1 MYHLFTS
8 HGLGPDDSSR
18 KLSLAAKAFYIA
30 GQQWPSTHWRLLLNC
45 RQPAIKVLLSLGLSL
60 AVSAQIQAQVG
71 VAPPALTEL
80 PTQGKV
86 VAGEATITQQGAQM
100 DITQTTQRGV
110 IDWQTFNVGE
120 QAKVNFNQPSTSSVT
135 LNRVLGAQ
143 PSQIFGK
150 ITSNGQVFLTNSS
163 GVYFSR
169 TASVDVGALL
179 ATTHNISNDDL
190 MSGNYEFNRDLATGS
205 VVNEGE
211 LHASLNGYIA
221 LLAPEVRNEG
231 VLVAQM
237 GVVAL
242 ASGEAISLN
251 FDSNEHLTGVV
262 VEPSTL
268 KALIENKGAV
278 YAPGGLIILS
288 AKAVERFQG
297 GVIKN
302 SGSLE
307 ATGMT
312 IKNGRIVLEAT
323 DLITQTESGKIDAS
337 GSEGGSISLHSNQDI
352 ILDGAIAAQGS
363 EGQGGDVTLSADR
376 IGLFGASAIDVSGAT
391 GGGEIFVGGGAHG
404 QDATISNARQ
414 TVVGAGATLNA
425 DAINAGDGGEVI
437 VWADQT
443 TRFAGNISAQGGA
456 ISGDGGFVE
465 VSGKA
470 ALAMTGQVD
479 ASAPMGMGGQLL
491 LDPRN
496 IIIETAGAAVLTA
509 IDTFADDPSGDYTI
523 DPNTIMAATNAGT
536 AVTLQANNDITLNS
550 SIVTSRVG
558 TGGALTFQAGRS
570 IILNATILSDSGNV
584 SFTANDSAA
593 DANRIAATDAVF
605 LNAGLVDA
613 GAGTVSI
620 TMGTK
625 DQSGSI
631 TVGQVTAQNL
641 TIAHNGPTAGAISGA
656 IDLAEITIN
665 SGLTINAGSSRNV
678 TNIDGSVIVRGTTS
692 INVGSG
698 DVSLSRAETDLNI
711 VGLTAGNVILNDTNA
726 MRFAATTLTGSLT
739 TTAQGPIS
747 STGAVIVGGT
757 TSIILSS
764 GGFGYADPYI
774 SLTNAANDFQS
785 GVTLS
790 VASTGETGTGGYVIV
805 RDVNGMN
812 ITSATTA
819 TYFTLTGGGP
829 VNVTA
834 ATVGS
839 AASITT
845 TGAVDLGTVT
855 VGNDLTVSTSG
866 AITDSGTLIVPRYAY
881 LTAGAANDITLNT
894 AANNFTSVQVVSGKN
909 VTLVDTN
916 AIQFGNGASAISEN
930 LAVTA
935 GGSISQY
942 LEYQNSAPVT
952 VGGTAT
958 FTATA
963 AAMDLIWGPNQ
974 GNYGQGYRG
983 AVNSITGA
991 VTLATSGGSWRDI
1004 QLSNSNAAASV
1015 VSGSLAGLR
1024 DVLFYYS
1031 SAVTVDLPAMTLSG
1045 NLIVDVPS
1053 GNITQSGALVVD
1065 NSAGGAGYS
1074 TFHAGTTKDITLTNV
1089 ANDFYRVNAFDVRD
1103 LSLVDLDG
1111 IALGDRGN
1119 YTFTVTRNM
1128 NVTAGGDITNYNLSG
1143 RYVNV
1148 AGTATFDAGA
1158 NNIVL
1163 DTDVNTWGTVIITA
1177 ANNVTLNPRYG
1188 VILGASTVGGTL
1200 YMNSRDGGALTQTG
1214 TVTAG
1219 STTSFIDFTSGV
1231 TLSNANNVFGN
1242 LTMVN
1247 DGVITLR
1254 ENDAITQASSWNTST
1269 NAVTLTTSNDQAI
1282 TLDQAN
1288 LFGNLNLT
1296 QINSGAGSAGAVLVT
1311 ETADST
1317 YGMTQGSAWV
1327 IHGTTTLDSGAYL
1340 INLNN
1345 ASNVFGPLRV
1355 SGATGSTNSVLSTV
1369 TIYAKE
1375 GASVDAITDV
1385 GGTGGWATGTG
1396 VVKLVAYDT
1405 LGTTAGGG
1413 DIILTNATNVMG
1425 DLYLKGTTVTI
1436 TENGNITDGD
1446 STSWNSAGNMGWVTT
1461 GTTNFIVA
1469 NPTGKSIVLDNLS
1482 NQIGPVGITTS
1493 GTVGTLSGVTITD
1506 NTNLTQNAVWSVGT
1520 APVSLDARTNQISLS
1535 SFNNILGPITITTG
1549 NGTPSSVSITEDDAI
1564 TQGAVWPLTGVPVT
1578 LTALNNNA
1586 ITLTTAAN
1594 IMGALTLTGGAVT
1607 LTENDSIT
1615 QSGAWT
1621 TTGTTTLNP
1630 TTNLITLTNA
1640 NNVLGAIAI
1649 GGTPSAVSITEND
1662 NIIQASAWVQASTL
1676 FTLSAVGNSITL
1688 SQATN
1693 QLGDLTVTAQNFT
1706 LVEADAAGITD
1717 TNAWTIPGTTT
1728 LTAGSANPIVL
1739 NANPNSNFGTVSII
1753 SAANADI
1760 ADTNGII
1767 LGASTI
1773 AASGV
1778 LTVSAGGLITQSGII
1793 TAPSLRLIGTGYATL
1808 TNVANNVQNLAAGFS
1823 GGDLVFTNDGDFAAA
1838 VISGTSG
1845 ITVGANDATLT
1856 SATGTITGLA
1866 NINGSTSSLTLTT
1879 GTALSIPQ
1887 MTIAG
1892 AQSYTAST
1900 VSGSGITLTN
1910 GANSTAAGAINYYS
1924 PVTLAADLTIQST
1937 NSDINFHG
1945 TVSGATNQLII
1956 NAGSG
1961 LVEFFDNVSALGST
1975 GDAGNA
1981 MQLTSGGAFF
1991 DSTLA
1996 ANNGLAV
2003 TGPVTFRDS
2012 VALADGNAAT
2022 VFAGLVTLSNLAGLN
2037 LNGYDG
2043 MTFNNGV
2050 LLSGDASINSNNS
2063 TLGFQTAGTVAGP
2076 YNLTLNSGSALLNG
2090 LDRLGS
2096 DLTSL
2101 TVTALNPTIPSG
2113 GVSITGPQTYTA
2125 TSGSILLSGLLTST
2139 ATGVITFNSPVVV
2152 GVSTT
2157 ITTVNSNVIF
2167 GDTLDGNRDLTIN
2180 SGTGINTFTGAVGAI
2195 TPNGDGTGA
2204 ALILQGSGAVT
2215 FGSTVQAR
2223 SGITATGT
2231 VSFADD
2237 VTLTHFGAGSVGSTF
2252 TGLVTTG
2259 GADGNILSG
2268 YDGLTFTGGL
2278 TLVGGPVTIDSNGST
2293 INFGAAVSG
2302 PQDLTLD
2309 SYLFVSVVGTGTVT
2323 GLQHIGFTSDIT
2335 SLSMTGQTLSL
2346 PSTGIAVNG
2355 PMDFTALG
2363 GITLNGAVGNNT
2375 GIATGQIDFFS
2386 PVTLAT
2392 GAVTITNNNAA
2403 INFASTI
2410 NGAQA
2415 LSLNNGAGAT
2425 TFTGAIGGS
2434 TPLGSISSDATG
2446 TTIING
2452 GSIATA
2458 GAQTYND
2465 AVTLGAITTLTGV
2478 NVHFVD
2484 TVNGAYALTV
2494 NDSGTTTFSGV
2505 VGGVTPLA
2513 SITTNAAG
2521 ASTIGTTAITTSGAQ
2536 TYNDA
2541 VTLSANT
2548 TFTGAPITFGGT
2560 VNGAFSLN
2568 ASAGSST
2575 LSFNA
2580 AVGGS
2585 TPLTSLVA
2593 AGNAIV
2599 ANDITTSG
2607 TQAYTAAG
2615 STTLNGDLATTNSNI
2630 TMTGPV
2636 TVGANV
2642 LVTTNTGGGNITFSG
2657 PTSTINGAHDLT
2669 LTAGTGNVVLGGVVG
2684 GIAPLTAI
2692 TITGN
2697 DLTIP
2702 VITTVG
2708 DLNQSYSALN
2718 DLTLNQSK
2726 SFSAAISFTADSDN
2740 NGVGSF
2746 ILPNGVALAVS
2757 NNALT
2762 ITAADLDLQ
2771 GNSQLSSGSG
2781 LMTIIASNGR
2791 NLDVGGTDAAGQMTI
2806 TGGELSRMS
2815 SSGGLDLKTTGAG
2828 WIHVNGITS
2837 GQSQN
2842 ITGVLSLKAQGT
2854 GTIDFITATSTFNAL
2869 TSNATGGVI
2878 NIGVNLNTDGE
2889 PIVFVTPVNI
2899 VGASTINSDG
2909 DDITFL
2915 DTVLVSNDLTLTTG
2929 GGDLTFNADVG
2940 SNQRLVLNLDG
2951 GEVDGLDELQNTL
2964 TGLTVNSTSGISLP
2978 AFTINGP
2985 QIYNTGVIIVTG
2997 NLGGIGLEFNNV
3009 VNVSGSGISRT
3020 LDAGTGTLAFNDIG
3034 SFNANNLTLIG
3045 DEIDFTKAV
3054 TGSGSL
3060 LLQPSTSTRNVE
3072 VGGSGVLASVLN
3084 LTAADI
3090 AWLPIGTL
3098 GSLTFGSAIG
3108 TGTLDVAGIIN
3119 APGTPVTLNG
3129 GGGISQ
3135 TGGAVNSGAL
3145 TLRSDAGIVLA
3156 NAANTLGAINING
3169 TPTVVNI
3176 ADSTAITQ
3184 GTAWLLGAAPLTL
3197 SSGAGTTNIT
3207 LSQASNT
3214 FGTLVLTGAVVSVVE
3229 AASTDLGA
3237 TSATSL
3243 SVQSTGAI
3251 STSGTVAVSGL
3262 ADFKT
3267 LNNVGANI
3275 TIANSSTLGSVNA
3288 VSRNAADST
3297 NASGNISLALNSSA
3311 LLKALATTGNI
3322 TLQAGNGQ
3330 ILSQDGTS
3338 TLTATGLELLGAGVT
3353 HTLVLGANTITTLAG
3368 NTGVVSLV
3376 ENSGFAIGTVNTVGL
3391 TTSGN
3396 TTFSTTG
3403 TVTESQLLAASGL
3416 ELLGVGGI
3424 YTLTNTSNAITTL
3437 AGNTG
3442 VVSLVENSGFAIGT
3456 VNTVGLT
3463 TSGNTTLSTTGTV
3476 TESQAIT
3483 APGLE
3488 LLGLGGTFTLTNTGN
3503 AITTLAGNTGVVS
3516 LIENSGFDIGTVN
3529 TVGLTTSGNTT
3540 FSTTGT
3546 VTESQLLAASGLEL
3560 LGVGGI
3566 YTLTNTGNAITT
3578 LAGNTGV
3585 VSLVENSGFAI
3596 GTVNTVGLTTS
3607 GNTTLSTTGTVTE
3620 SQAITAP
3627 GLELLG
3633 LGGTFTLT
3641 NTGNAI
3647 TTLAGD
3653 TGVVS
3658 LVENSGFAIGT
3669 VNTVGLTT
3677 SGNTTLS
3684 TTGTVTESQLLAA
3697 AGLELLGV
3705 GGIYTLTNTGNAIT
3719 TLAGDTG
3726 VVSLVENSGFAIG
3739 TVNTVGLTTSGNT
3752 TLSTTGNVTE
3762 SQLLAATGLELL
3774 GVGGIYTLTNTGNAI
3789 TTLAG
3794 NTGVVSLVE
3803 NSGFAIGTVNTV
3815 GLTTSGD
3822 TTLST
3827 TGTVTQAQMTAAS
3840 GLELL
3845 GVGGIYTLTNTGNAI
3860 TTLAGNTGVVSL
3872 IENSGFDIGTV
3883 NTVGLTTSGN
3893 TTFSTTGT
3901 VTESQLLAASGL
3913 ELLGVGGIYTL
3924 TNTGNAITTLA
3935 GNTGVVSLVENSGFA
3950 IGTVNTV
3957 GLTTSGNTTL
3967 STTGT
3972 VTESQAITAPGLE
3985 LLGLGGTFTLTNT
3998 GNAITILAGDTGVV
4012 SLVENSGFAI
4022 GTVNT
4027 VGLTTSGNTTLS
4039 TTDTVTESQAIT
4051 APGLEL
4057 LGLGGTFTLT
4067 NIGNAITTLAG
4078 DTGVV
4083 SLVEN
4088 SGFAIGTVNTVGLT
4102 TTGNTTLSTTGIVTQ
4117 AQAIVAAGL
4126 ELLGVGGAYTFLNVA
4141 NAITTLAGNTGA
4153 LNFLENSGFAIGTV
4167 NTLGLTTSGNMTL
4180 SSTGTVTQAQAVLA
4194 LGLELLGAGG
4204 TYIFNNVANAITTL
4218 AANTGV
4224 LSFLENSGFVIGTL
4238 NTVGVTTSGNTT
4250 LSTTGT
4256 VTQTQNLAA
4265 AGLELLGTGGAFSLA
4280 RDTNTIPVLAGN
4292 TGSATVSTAAALS
4305 IGTVNS
4311 LGMTTSGNL
4320 SLKAGGVISQTLA
4333 GPLVV
4338 GDNLVLQTTH
4348 AAGDVAITHT
4358 VPSTTVLGESL
4369 IGGDFVLTATGT
4381 AVSQFVGS
4389 KIQVAGDLDIDAASL
4404 SLGGAGN
4411 LVQGLTS
4418 TPSVSELRVSGV
4430 INLGDVTEAGNYS
4443 VISIAS
4449 SKAFAGAA
4457 IPGSAVLLN
4466 HSGNSVGG
4474 YIGVTTIAP
4483 AITVG
4488 SDVQTGI
4495 TQAFGTTISIAGIAS
4510 FNAEASSVGG
4520 SGLIT
4525 LNNTGNSFGSLQLN
4539 GTTVAVTEDTGATV
4553 LDGATAST
4561 SFTMISSGAVTQTGP
4576 LITPLLAITATGP
4589 VTLTSPA
4596 NDVNTIAINP
4606 TANAVAYTDANGF
4619 AIGTLAGI
4627 TGINTGGASLTLVA
4641 GGSGNIT
4648 QTSAITNV
4656 STFSASAGGSI
4667 DIDQSGVSNT
4677 IATLGAVTA
4686 ASGIEIADTAGLVIN
4701 GNIQSTSGNISI
4713 RTSGGTLTLADT
4725 RTMTAGGTGD
4735 IYLVAGTGFD
4745 FINSD
4750 STPLSPALV
4759 MGTGRFIIYSKN
4771 NSTIVKGGLLGSEF
4785 IGENY
4790 AVNGPATQGG
4800 RTGNLFL
4807 YDDTAILF
4815 FTANNLS
4822 RYYGD
4827 ANPALTYTVTGYLAG
4842 DDATSTFSGTPVLG
4856 TAALTSDNVGNYN
4869 ITSAT
4874 GSLTSLKGYLLQ
4886 FVDGT
4891 LAITPRPVDLT
4902 GTRVYDGTANVAAAS
4917 LTLGALVGLE
4927 TLSISGTGTVATKHV
4942 GTGKAITIGSLAL
4955 VDGTG
4960 LASNYTFV
4968 GGTQTTNI
4976 TAAPLTI
4983 STSNVTKAYNGTLAA
4998 VGTAVA
5004 SSGTV
5009 FTGDSLSGGTFAF
5022 TNANAG
5028 SGNKTVTAASV
5039 TVVDGNSGNNYSV
5052 SYADNTTST

>member
-1 MYHLFTS
+1 MYYLFNKIC
-8 HGLGPDDSSR
+8 HEPGAGDSR
-18 KLSLAAKAFYIA
+18 RTFLLTDKVRYLVRLQLLY
-30 GQQWPSTHWRLLLNC
+30 GQLLNS
-45 RQPAIKVLLSLGLSL
+45 RWEIKVLISFSAGFVLLVCTH
-60 AVSAQIQAQVG
+60 AQAQIG
-71 VAPPALTEL
+71 MAPPALTEL

-120 QAKVNFNQPSTSSVT
+120 QAKVNFTQPSTSSVT

-143 PSQIFGK
+143 PSQVFGN

-641 TIAHNGPTAGAISGA
+641 TIAHNGPTAGAVSGA
-656 IDLAEITIN
+656 IDVAEITIN
-665 SGLTINAGSSRNV
+665 SGLTINASSDRNV

-692 INVGSG
+692 ISVGTG
-698 DVSLSRAETDLNI
+698 DVTLNRTETDLNI

-747 STGAVIVGGT
+747 STGAVIVGGI

-790 VASTGETGTGGYVIV
+790 VASTGETGTGGYVVV

-894 AANNFTSVQVVSGKN
+894 AANNFTSMQVISGKD

-916 AIQFGNGASAISEN
+916 AIQFGNGASAISGN
-930 LAVTA
+930 LDVTA

-963 AAMDLIWGPNQ
+963 ASMDLIWGPNQ
-974 GNYGQGYRG
+974 TNYGQGYRG
-983 AVNSITGA
+983 ASNSITGA

-1004 QLSNSNAAASV
+1004 QLSNSNAAAAV

-1024 DVLFYYS
+1024 DVLFYY
-1031 SAVTVDLPAMTLSG
+1031 ANAAAVDLPAMTLSG
-1045 NLIVDVPS
+1045 NLIVDAPN

-1065 NSAGGAGYS
+1065 NSAGSAGYS
-1074 TFHAGTTKDITLTNV
+1074 AFHAGTAKDITLTNV
-1089 ANDFYRVNAFDVRD
+1089 ANDFYRVNAYDVRD

-1128 NVTAGGDITNYNLSG
+1128 NVTAGGDITNYNLTG

-1148 AGTATFDAGA
+1148 AGGTATFDAGA

-1163 DTDVNTWGTVIITA
+1163 DTDVNTWSTVVVTA

-1254 ENDAITQASSWNTST
+1254 ENDAITQASAWNTST

-1317 YGMTQGSAWV
+1317 YGMTQGSAW
-1327 IHGTTTLDSGAYL
+1327 IINGTTTLNSGAYL

-1345 ASNVFGPLRV
+1345 ASNALGPLQV

-1396 VVKLVAYDT
+1396 VVKLIAYDT

-1413 DIILTNATNVMG
+1413 DIILTNAANVMG

-1482 NQIGPVGITTS
+1482 NQLGPVGITTS
-1493 GTVGTLSGVTITD
+1493 GTAGTLSGVTITD
-1506 NTNLTQNAVWSVGT
+1506 NTNLTQNTVWSVGA
-1520 APVSLDARTNQISLS
+1520 APVSLDARTNQINLS
-1535 SFNNILGPITITTG
+1535 SFSNILGAITITTG
-1549 NGTPSSVSITEDDAI
+1549 NGTPSLVSIREDDAI

-1578 LTALNNNA
+1578 LEALNDKA

-1640 NNVLGAIAI
+1640 SNVLGAITI

-1662 NIIQASAWVQASTL
+1662 NITQSSAWVQASTL

-1739 NANPNSNFGTVSII
+1739 NANPNSNFGTVSIV
-1753 SAANADI
+1753 SAANTDI

-1845 ITVGANDATLT
+1845 ITVGANDVTLT

-1866 NINGSTSSLTLTT
+1866 NINGSTNSLTLTT

-1910 GANSTAAGAINYYS
+1910 GANSTAVGAINYYS

-1937 NSDINFHG
+1937 NSDINFHS

-1961 LVEFFDNVSALGST
+1961 LVEFFDDVSALGST

-2090 LDRLGS
+2090 LDRMGS

-2139 ATGVITFNSPVVV
+2139 ATGAITFNSPVVV

-2157 ITTVNSNVIF
+2157 ITTVNSDVIF

-2302 PQDLTLD
+2302 PQDLVLD

-2335 SLSMTGQTLSL
+2335 SLSITGQTLSL
-2346 PSTGIAVNG
+2346 PSSGLAVNG

-2392 GAVTITNNNAA
+2392 GAVAITNNNAA

-2415 LSLNNGAGAT
+2415 LSLNNGAGTT

-2446 TTIING
+2446 ATIMNG
-2452 GSIATA
+2452 GSIATT

-2505 VGGVTPLA
+2505 IGGVTPL
-2513 SITTNAAG
+2513 SSLTTNAAG
-2521 ASTIGTTAITTSGAQ
+2521 TSTIGTTAITTSGAQ

-2541 VTLSANT
+2541 VTLGANT

-2642 LVTTNTGGGNITFSG
+2642 LVTTDTGGGNITFSG

-2869 TSNATGGVI
+2869 TVNGTGGDT
-2878 NIGVNLNTDGE
+2878 NIGVDLTTTNDA
-2889 PIVFVTPVNI
+2889 IIFATPVTI
-2899 VGASTINSDG
+2899 AGASTINSG
-2909 DDITFL
+2909 GGSITFQN
-2915 DTVLVSNDLTLTTG
+2915 TVDVDNNLTITTSNG
-2929 GGDLTFNADVG
+2929 VLTFNGNVG
-2940 SNQRLVLNLDG
+2940 SNQEIVLNLG
-2951 GEVDGLDELQNTL
+2951 GGSVTGLGYFQNTL
-2964 TGLTVNSTSGISLP
+2964 TGLTVNSSSGISLP

-2985 QIYNTGVIIVTG
+2985 QIYNTGVITVTG

-3009 VNVSGSGISRT
+3009 VNVSGVGISRT
-3020 LDAGTGTLAFNDIG
+3020 LDAGTGTLTFNDIG

-3060 LLQPSTSTRNVE
+3060 LLQPSTSTRNLA
-3072 VGGSGVLASVLN
+3072 VGGNGAPIAGLN

-3098 GSLTFGSAIG
+3098 SSLTFGSAVG

-3135 TGGAVNSGAL
+3135 SGGAVNSGAL

-3156 NAANTLGAINING
+3156 NVANSLGAIAISG
-3169 TPTVVNI
+3169 TPTAVSI

-3184 GTAWLLGAAPLTL
+3184 SAAWLLGAAPLTL
-3197 SSGAGTTNIT
+3197 NAGAGTTNIT
-3207 LSQASNT
+3207 LSNANT
-3214 FGTLVLTGAVVSVVE
+3214 FGTLVLTGAAVSVAE

-3237 TSATSL
+3237 INATSL
-3243 SVQSTGAI
+3243 TVQSTGAI
-3251 STSGTVAVSGL
+3251 STSGMVAVSGL

-3267 LNNVGANI
+3267 LNDSGANI
-3275 TIANSSTLGSVNA
+3275 TIANSSTLGSVSA
-3288 VSRNAADST
+3288 ASRNTADSA
-3297 NASGNISLALNSSA
+3297 NVGGNISLALNSSA
-3311 LLKALATTGNI
+3311 LLKTLATTGDV

-3403 TVTESQLLAASGL
+3403 TVTESQLLAA
-3416 ELLGVGGI
+3416 
-3424 YTLTNTSNAITTL
+3424 
-3437 AGNTG
+3437 
-3442 VVSLVENSGFAIGT
+3442 
-3456 VNTVGLT
+3456 
-3463 TSGNTTLSTTGTV
+3463 
-3476 TESQAIT
+3476 
-3483 APGLE
+3483 
-3488 LLGLGGTFTLTNTGN
+3488 
-3503 AITTLAGNTGVVS
+3503 
-3516 LIENSGFDIGTVN
+3516 
-3529 TVGLTTSGNTT
+3529 
-3540 FSTTGT
+3540 
-3546 VTESQLLAASGLEL
+3546 
-3560 LGVGGI
+3560 
-3566 YTLTNTGNAITT
+3566 
-3578 LAGNTGV
+3578 
-3585 VSLVENSGFAI
+3585 
-3596 GTVNTVGLTTS
+3596 
-3607 GNTTLSTTGTVTE
+3607 
-3620 SQAITAP
+3620 
-3627 GLELLG
+3627 
-3633 LGGTFTLT
+3633 
-3641 NTGNAI
+3641 
-3647 TTLAGD
+3647 
-3653 TGVVS
+3653 
-3658 LVENSGFAIGT
+3658 
-3669 VNTVGLTT
+3669 
-3677 SGNTTLS
+3677 
-3684 TTGTVTESQLLAA
+3684 
-3697 AGLELLGV
+3697 
-3705 GGIYTLTNTGNAIT
+3705 
-3719 TLAGDTG
+3719 
-3726 VVSLVENSGFAIG
+3726 
-3739 TVNTVGLTTSGNT
+3739 
-3752 TLSTTGNVTE
+3752 
-3762 SQLLAATGLELL
+3762 TGLELL
-3774 GVGGIYTLTNTGNAI
+3774 GVG
-3789 TTLAG
+3789 
-3794 NTGVVSLVE
+3794 
-3803 NSGFAIGTVNTV
+3803 
-3815 GLTTSGD
+3815 
-3822 TTLST
+3822 
-3827 TGTVTQAQMTAAS
+3827 
-3840 GLELL
+3840 
-3845 GVGGIYTLTNTGNAI
+3845 
-3860 TTLAGNTGVVSL
+3860 
-3872 IENSGFDIGTV
+3872 
-3883 NTVGLTTSGN
+3883 
-3893 TTFSTTGT
+3893 
-3901 VTESQLLAASGL
+3901 
-3913 ELLGVGGIYTL
+3913 
-3924 TNTGNAITTLA
+3924 
-3935 GNTGVVSLVENSGFA
+3935 
-3950 IGTVNTV
+3950 
-3957 GLTTSGNTTL
+3957 
-3967 STTGT
+3967 
-3972 VTESQAITAPGLE
+3972 
-3985 LLGLGGTFTLTNT
+3985 
-3998 GNAITILAGDTGVV
+3998 
-4012 SLVENSGFAI
+4012 
-4022 GTVNT
+4022 
-4027 VGLTTSGNTTLS
+4027 
-4039 TTDTVTESQAIT
+4039 
-4051 APGLEL
+4051 
-4057 LGLGGTFTLT
+4057 
-4067 NIGNAITTLAG
+4067 
-4078 DTGVV
+4078 
-4083 SLVEN
+4083 
-4088 SGFAIGTVNTVGLT
+4088 
-4102 TTGNTTLSTTGIVTQ
+4102 
-4117 AQAIVAAGL
+4117 
-4126 ELLGVGGAYTFLNVA
+4126 
-4141 NAITTLAGNTGA
+4141 
-4153 LNFLENSGFAIGTV
+4153 
-4167 NTLGLTTSGNMTL
+4167 
-4180 SSTGTVTQAQAVLA
+4180 
-4194 LGLELLGAGG
+4194 
-4204 TYIFNNVANAITTL
+4204 
-4218 AANTGV
+4218 
-4224 LSFLENSGFVIGTL
+4224 
-4238 NTVGVTTSGNTT
+4238 
-4250 LSTTGT
+4250 
-4256 VTQTQNLAA
+4256 
-4265 AGLELLGTGGAFSLA
+4265 
-4280 RDTNTIPVLAGN
+4280 
-4292 TGSATVSTAAALS
+4292 
-4305 IGTVNS
+4305 
-4311 LGMTTSGNL
+4311 
-4320 SLKAGGVISQTLA
+4320 
-4333 GPLVV
+4333 
-4338 GDNLVLQTTH
+4338 
-4348 AAGDVAITHT
+4348 
-4358 VPSTTVLGESL
+4358 
-4369 IGGDFVLTATGT
+4369 
-4381 AVSQFVGS
+4381 
-4389 KIQVAGDLDIDAASL
+4389 
-4404 SLGGAGN
+4404 
-4411 LVQGLTS
+4411 
-4418 TPSVSELRVSGV
+4418 
-4430 INLGDVTEAGNYS
+4430 
-4443 VISIAS
+4443 
-4449 SKAFAGAA
+4449 
-4457 IPGSAVLLN
+4457 
-4466 HSGNSVGG
+4466 
-4474 YIGVTTIAP
+4474 
-4483 AITVG
+4483 
-4488 SDVQTGI
+4488 
-4495 TQAFGTTISIAGIAS
+4495 
-4510 FNAEASSVGG
+4510 
-4520 SGLIT
+4520 
-4525 LNNTGNSFGSLQLN
+4525 
-4539 GTTVAVTEDTGATV
+4539 
-4553 LDGATAST
+4553 
-4561 SFTMISSGAVTQTGP
+4561 
-4576 LITPLLAITATGP
+4576 
-4589 VTLTSPA
+4589 
-4596 NDVNTIAINP
+4596 
-4606 TANAVAYTDANGF
+4606 
-4619 AIGTLAGI
+4619 
-4627 TGINTGGASLTLVA
+4627 
-4641 GGSGNIT
+4641 
-4648 QTSAITNV
+4648 
-4656 STFSASAGGSI
+4656 
-4667 DIDQSGVSNT
+4667 
-4677 IATLGAVTA
+4677 
-4686 ASGIEIADTAGLVIN
+4686 
-4701 GNIQSTSGNISI
+4701 
-4713 RTSGGTLTLADT
+4713 
-4725 RTMTAGGTGD
+4725 
-4735 IYLVAGTGFD
+4735 
-4745 FINSD
+4745 
-4750 STPLSPALV
+4750 
-4759 MGTGRFIIYSKN
+4759 
-4771 NSTIVKGGLLGSEF
+4771 
-4785 IGENY
+4785 
-4790 AVNGPATQGG
+4790 
-4800 RTGNLFL
+4800 
-4807 YDDTAILF
+4807 
-4815 FTANNLS
+4815 
-4822 RYYGD
+4822 
-4827 ANPALTYTVTGYLAG
+4827 
-4842 DDATSTFSGTPVLG
+4842 
-4856 TAALTSDNVGNYN
+4856 
-4869 ITSAT
+4869 
-4874 GSLTSLKGYLLQ
+4874 
-4886 FVDGT
+4886 
-4891 LAITPRPVDLT
+4891 
-4902 GTRVYDGTANVAAAS
+4902 
-4917 LTLGALVGLE
+4917 
-4927 TLSISGTGTVATKHV
+4927 
-4942 GTGKAITIGSLAL
+4942 
-4955 VDGTG
+4955 
-4960 LASNYTFV
+4960 
-4968 GGTQTTNI
+4968 
-4976 TAAPLTI
+4976 
-4983 STSNVTKAYNGTLAA
+4983 
-4998 VGTAVA
+4998 
-5004 SSGTV
+5004 
-5009 FTGDSLSGGTFAF
+5009 
-5022 TNANAG
+5022 
-5028 SGNKTVTAASV
+5028 
-5039 TVVDGNSGNNYSV
+5039 
-5052 SYADNTTST
+5052 